1 MGAHSYWYYA
11 KYETDLNAALQK
23 LRLREFQAGRYNP
36 VIQLPDFPVT
46 ENSPAPGAQHSSIEE
61 ALLASDADGTRSIL
75 DIHCMANEPCPLSPE
90 KLEEALLSGLNP
102 EILGEIFCTS
112 FPLSVGE
119 LQSLFATEKPTR
131 EVLEAGIWSE
141 SSFFWDVIDRGTGRH
156 IIVYEED
163 QPSEIFFAGYSFD

>member
-1 MGAHSYWYYA
+1 MGADPYWYYT

-36 VIQLPDFPVT
+36 VIQLLDFPVT

-61 ALLASDADGTRSIL
+61 ALVASDADGTRSIL
-75 DIHCMANEPCPLSPE
+75 DIHRVVNEPFPLTHE
-90 KLEEALLSGLNP
+90 EFDEALLGGSNP

-112 FPLSVGE
+112 FALSSSE
-119 LQSLFATEKPTR
+119 LKALFGTAKPTHQ
-131 EVLEAGIWSE
+131 EVEDGVSTL
-141 SSFFWDVIDRGTGRH
+141 SFWELMERGTGRH
-156 IIVYEED
+156 VIVYEED